1 MEQSGFPV
9 PKMTESSPPD
19 DNHGNFNNHYLEEEL
34 FKEIFGNSQNTDV
47 DNTQTFNL
55 TNFNNSP
62 LQLPIFDE
70 IEGQKQ
76 SPEIN
81 QKFIFSLLV
90 DQAID
95 EFTNQNTSEK
105 SFISVFFRERSI

>member
-9 PKMTESSPPD
+9 PEMTESSPLD
-19 DNHGNFNNHYLEEEL
+19 DNYGNFNNHYLEEEL

-70 IEGQKQ
+70 IEG
-76 SPEIN
+76 
-81 QKFIFSLLV
+81 
-90 DQAID
+90 
-95 EFTNQNTSEK
+95 
-105 SFISVFFRERSI
+105 